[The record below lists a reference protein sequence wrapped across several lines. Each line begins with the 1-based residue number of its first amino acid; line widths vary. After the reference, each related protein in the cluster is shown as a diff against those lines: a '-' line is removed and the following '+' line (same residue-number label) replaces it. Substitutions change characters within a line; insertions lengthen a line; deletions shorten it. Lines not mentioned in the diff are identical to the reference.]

1 MIFKISIGFLCL
13 FKSRL
18 LKDVRE
24 MNQENVR
31 IINGRQ
37 SFIDLLYGIYP
48 SLLQKSFKNYYLM
61 A

>member
-1 MIFKISIGFLCL
+1 MSIKSLCL

-18 LKDVRE
+18 LKDVFNMKRE
-24 MNQENVR
+24 NLR
-31 IINGRQ
+31 IIDGRQ

>member
-1 MIFKISIGFLCL
+1 MIFKISIGSLCL
-13 FKSRL
+13 FKERL
-18 LKDVRE
+18 LKDVHD
-24 MNQENVR
+24 MNQKNVR
-31 IINGRQ
+31 IIDGRQ

>member
-1 MIFKISIGFLCL
+1 MSIGSLCL

-18 LKDVRE
+18 LKDVFNMKR
-24 MNQENVR
+24 ENVQ
-31 IINGRQ
+31 IIDGRQ

-48 SLLQKSFKNYYLM
+48 SLLQGSFKNYYLM